1 MGDFNGDRLQDLLL
15 TEQESLIV
23 YLQQADGHFSTEP
36 SFTNVFPVR
45 PSGKDADTNL
55 SFLATREDLNKD
67 KFVDVLLTLTK
78 GTGKFLEQEIF
89 IFIFLNQQNPE
100 SPFAS
105 KPDQIITTT
114 GVTPGVNIVDVNGDG
129 RKDLLFSKIKL
140 GFWKIVKNLISK
152 RVGLD
157 TSIYLMK
164 NDHRYSEH
172 PDFIM
177 NTDYKIDLTH
187 RISFR
192 GTWPTLKSDFNG
204 DGLIDLLVARDGK
217 IEIFLNTLK
226 EDLFSNPFIQSEVFT
241 SPFMHIS
248 DLNDDGFNDL
258 LFYEKKR
265 NGQISILL
273 NKGDWKEILPSDKE
287 FKSTNAK

>member
-1 MGDFNGDRLQDLLL
+1 
-15 TEQESLIV
+15 
-23 YLQQADGHFSTEP
+23 
-36 SFTNVFPVR
+36 
-45 PSGKDADTNL
+45 
-55 SFLATREDLNKD
+55 
-67 KFVDVLLTLTK
+67 
-78 GTGKFLEQEIF
+78 
-89 IFIFLNQQNPE
+89 
-100 SPFAS
+100 
-105 KPDQIITTT
+105 
-114 GVTPGVNIVDVNGDG
+114 
-129 RKDLLFSKIKL
+129 
-140 GFWKIVKNLISK
+140 
-152 RVGLD
+152 
-157 TSIYLMK
+157 MK